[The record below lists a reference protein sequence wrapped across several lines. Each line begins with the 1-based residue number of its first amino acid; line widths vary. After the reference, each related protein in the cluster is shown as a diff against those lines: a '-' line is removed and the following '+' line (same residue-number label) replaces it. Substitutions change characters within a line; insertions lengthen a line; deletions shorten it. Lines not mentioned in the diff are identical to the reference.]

1 MHVTLFVE
9 GKRNKRKV
17 CGAQF
22 QQHGDKKV
30 YGWQNTFPRISTHQL
45 LEVQNIS
52 TNVVLRLKTQHC
64 NEEGV
69 REREKLLNKNDLANS
84 SLLYTWQL
92 GDLEWMA
99 NEVKLKNCQFLYF
112 YWLLS
117 TQKHFL
123 LTPPHTEPSSG
134 ARCFRSWE
142 KKWSSEASSSS
153 SSRHFKFLWPT
164 SIAWGLAENKH
175 LSPSF
180 HETCP
185 FKSQA
190 RKRSPEFTK
199 VPQKEKLGAG
209 IRHIAYLVICTTN

>member
-1 MHVTLFVE
+1 MHVTFFVE

-52 TNVVLRLKTQHC
+52 TNVVLRLKTQHD

-69 REREKLLNKNDLANS
+69 RKIVKEKRHRKFLSSSDLTTWTLGVNS
-84 SLLYTWQL
+84 K
-92 GDLEWMA
+92 
-99 NEVKLKNCQFLYF
+99 VKLKNCQFLYF

-123 LTPPHTEPSSG
+123 LTPPHAEPSSV

-142 KKWSSEASSSS
+142 KKWSSEASS

-164 SIAWGLAENKH
+164 SIAWGLAENNH

-190 RKRSPEFTK
+190 RKRSRAFTK

-209 IRHIAYLVICTTN
+209 MLHSTCLVICPTK

>member
-1 MHVTLFVE
+1 
-9 GKRNKRKV
+9 
-17 CGAQF
+17 
-22 QQHGDKKV
+22 
-30 YGWQNTFPRISTHQL
+30 
-45 LEVQNIS
+45 
-52 TNVVLRLKTQHC
+52 
-64 NEEGV
+64 
-69 REREKLLNKNDLANS
+69 
-84 SLLYTWQL
+84 
-92 GDLEWMA
+92 MA

-190 RKRSPEFTK
+190 RKRSRAFTK

-209 IRHIAYLVICTTN
+209 ILHGTCLVIWLPGKSLVYSLDQCYLRYWYWFSSELRWELLLN

>member
-1 MHVTLFVE
+1 MVPNFSNMAIRRFT
-9 GKRNKRKV
+9 
-17 CGAQF
+17 A
-22 QQHGDKKV
+22 DKIPSQ
-30 YGWQNTFPRISTHQL
+30 GFPHQL
-45 LEVQNIS
+45 LGVQNIS
-52 TNVVLRLKTQHC
+52 TNVVLRLKAQHD

-69 REREKLLNKNDLANS
+69 REIVKEKWHRKFLFPQ
-84 SLLYTWQL
+84 TWQL
-92 GDLEWMA
+92 GPLEWIA
-99 NEVKLKNCQFLYF
+99 NEVKLKNCQFLNF

-209 IRHIAYLVICTTN
+209 ICHSAYLVICTTN

>member
-1 MHVTLFVE
+1 M
-9 GKRNKRKV
+9 RK
-17 CGAQF
+17 
-22 QQHGDKKV
+22 
-30 YGWQNTFPRISTHQL
+30 GW
-45 LEVQNIS
+45 
-52 TNVVLRLKTQHC
+52 
-64 NEEGV
+64 
-69 REREKLLNKNDLANS
+69 EKLSKKKDIANS
-84 SLLYTWQL
+84 SLPQTWQL
-92 GDLEWMA
+92 GPLEWIAKWSWKIA
-99 NEVKLKNCQFLYF
+99 NF
-112 YWLLS
+112 S
-117 TQKHFL
+117 IPIDSQKHFL
-123 LTPPHTEPSSG
+123 LTPPHAEPSSV

-164 SIAWGLAENKH
+164 SIAWGLAENNH

-209 IRHIAYLVICTTN
+209 ILHSTCLVIWPTK

>member
-1 MHVTLFVE
+1 
-9 GKRNKRKV
+9 
-17 CGAQF
+17 
-22 QQHGDKKV
+22 
-30 YGWQNTFPRISTHQL
+30 
-45 LEVQNIS
+45 
-52 TNVVLRLKTQHC
+52 
-64 NEEGV
+64 
-69 REREKLLNKNDLANS
+69 
-84 SLLYTWQL
+84 
-92 GDLEWMA
+92 MA
-99 NEVKLKNCQFLYF
+99 NELKLKNCQFLYS

-123 LTPPHTEPSSG
+123 LTPPHAEPSSG

-164 SIAWGLAENKH
+164 SIAWGLAENNH

-190 RKRSPEFTK
+190 RKRSRAFTK

-209 IRHIAYLVICTTN
+209 ILHSANLVIWQPGKSSVYSLDQYYLRHCFNNARQIIWDKICFCYFHWLVIGDWWLVFEVFKSCSDEMLPRSSISGITAQSFNVIRDRGGQGNPLPHNLQHNHIKSHT

>member
-1 MHVTLFVE
+1 M
-9 GKRNKRKV
+9 RK
-17 CGAQF
+17 
-22 QQHGDKKV
+22 
-30 YGWQNTFPRISTHQL
+30 
-45 LEVQNIS
+45 
-52 TNVVLRLKTQHC
+52 
-64 NEEGV
+64 GV
-69 REREKLLNKNDLANS
+69 REIVKEKWHRKFLFSSDLT
-84 SLLYTWQL
+84 TWRL
-92 GDLEWMA
+92 GV
-99 NEVKLKNCQFLYF
+99 NGKRSEVENCQFFYF

-123 LTPPHTEPSSG
+123 LTPPHAEPSSV

-153 SSRHFKFLWPT
+153 RHFKILWPT
-164 SIAWGLAENKH
+164 SIAWGLAENNH

-209 IRHIAYLVICTTN
+209 ILHSAYLVIKQPSKS

>member
-1 MHVTLFVE
+1 MR
-9 GKRNKRKV
+9 KR
-17 CGAQF
+17 
-22 QQHGDKKV
+22 
-30 YGWQNTFPRISTHQL
+30 W
-45 LEVQNIS
+45 
-52 TNVVLRLKTQHC
+52 
-64 NEEGV
+64 
-69 REREKLLNKNDLANS
+69 EKLSKKNDIAKS
-84 SLLYTWQL
+84 SFPQTWQL
-92 GDLEWMA
+92 GPLEWIA
-99 NEVKLKNCQFLYF
+99 NEVKLKNCQFLYS

-123 LTPPHTEPSSG
+123 LTTPHAEPSSR

-142 KKWSSEASSSS
+142 KKWSSEASS

-164 SIAWGLAENKH
+164 SIAWGLAENNH

-190 RKRSPEFTK
+190 RKRSRAFTK

-209 IRHIAYLVICTTN
+209 MLHSTCLVIWPTK